1 MRNALYLTA
10 LAMCCHHLAIAQVT
24 DSLKRKAPLK
34 ANTQSMRLDSIRK
47 RISESGQATPPSAL
61 TSTPGRTGVATGP
74 AEGIGEVPSVVSPAV
89 FSYGS
94 IPIQDRNVVRSYY
107 IDLAFNKTT
116 CIIFKSPIRSV
127 DLGSKDIIADK
138 ANAVDN
144 VLRVK
149 ASSIGFNE
157 TNFSVMTADG
167 QFYSFVVNYNEYP
180 TMLALDLSVNVDG
193 VVQQKART
201 VNQKGTL
208 VSFAGVNTSQQEIV
222 QNCAHI
228 IDQHRRVRHVGISKY
243 DIQAS
248 LRGLYYKD
256 NVLYY
261 KIGIKNKSNINYDLD
276 FIRFFIVD
284 KTVAKETSY
293 QELEVIPLYVYNQ
306 PLVIIPGQKSVEKVY
321 VFQKFTIPD
330 DKIVQVIMGEK
341 NGGRTVSF
349 TMANQDI
356 LDADTL

>member
-1 MRNALYLTA
+1 MKNVLYLTA
-10 LAMCCHHLAIAQVT
+10 FLFVLNRIAFAQAPDSGKNSTPSKTNSLAQ
-24 DSLKRKAPLK
+24 
-34 ANTQSMRLDSIRK
+34 RLDSLRK
-47 RISESGQATPPSAL
+47 WVTGNSHSAPPSAV
-61 TSTPGRTGVATGP
+61 TPGNTRAGMP
-74 AEGIGEVPSVVSPAV
+74 GEAPTLPTI

-94 IPIQDRNVVRSYY
+94 IPIQDRNVIRSYY
-107 IDLAFNKTT
+107 VDLAFNKTT
-116 CIIFKSPIRSV
+116 CILFKSPIRSV

-180 TMLALDLSVNVDG
+180 TMLALDLSVNEDG
-193 VVQQKART
+193 VVQQKARS
-201 VNQKGTL
+201 VNQKGTI
-208 VSFAGVNTSQQEIV
+208 VNFAGVNTSQQEIV

-228 IDQHRRVRHVGISKY
+228 IDQRRRVKHLGINKY

-248 LRGLYYKD
+248 VRGLYYKD

-261 KIGIKNKSNINYDLD
+261 KIGIKNKSAINYDLEY
-276 FIRFFIVD
+276 IRFFITD
-284 KTVAKETSY
+284 RTIAKVTSH
-293 QELEVIPLYVYNQ
+293 QELEVVPIYVYNQ
-306 PLVIIPGQKSVEKVY
+306 PLVIIPGHQTVEKVY
-321 VFQKFTIPD
+321 AFQKFTIPD
-330 DKIVQVIMGEK
+330 DKVVQIILGEK